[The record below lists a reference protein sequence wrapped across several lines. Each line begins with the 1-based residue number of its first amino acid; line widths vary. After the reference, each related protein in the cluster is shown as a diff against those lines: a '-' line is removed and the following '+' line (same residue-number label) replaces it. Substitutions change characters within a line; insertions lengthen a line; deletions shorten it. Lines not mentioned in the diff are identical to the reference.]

1 MFASALYTNF
11 FYILS
16 GLNLLAQDELIP
28 AKAQDSK
35 KVEAIRRLFSLQL
48 LPQAYRR
55 ALDLTLRC

>member
-16 GLNLLAQDELIP
+16 GLNFLAQDELIP

-35 KVEAIRRLFSLQL
+35 
-48 LPQAYRR
+48 
-55 ALDLTLRC
+55 